1 MAYAHHAGLADPR
14 CQLYMLFYYIGPA
27 SVAVT
32 MRRRRRRRRIATASA
47 TDKDTEKDDD
57 LLGGVSI
64 NNGYSAGTITGTTAS
79 SYGATMIYNESE
91 TVTVATSNNG
101 NVSSE
106 GSQVNYDGYEYEM
119 DDEERYWPSQPL
131 LIKASSIAL
140 FDIFAQSMTFT
151 GEFLVLF
158 SIN

>member
-1 MAYAHHAGLADPR
+1 MAYAQHAGLADPR

-47 TDKDTEKDDD
+47 TDKDTEKDD

-91 TVTVATSNNG
+91 PVTVATSNNG
-101 NVSSE
+101 NVSSG
-106 GSQVNYDGYEYEM
+106 GSQVNYDGYEYEKE
-119 DDEERYWPSQPL
+119 DEERYWPSQPL